1 MIMMSKRVQVFRN
14 RLSVKRA
21 TVAALLAAL
30 LGTSGVWAKTEYIP
44 ESALQPSMQHQ
55 QTALIVGKV
64 MERYHYRKHQLDDTM
79 SGEILRTYLDTL
91 DPNRNFFLEKDVDG
105 FRKLYGNRLDN
116 DLQQARLDAPYDVFR
131 LFRLRVGDTIEN
143 ALNLVDLSA
152 DFSVD
157 EYYLLDRSEASWP
170 ASAAARDELWR
181 KRVKNDF
188 LTLRLA
194 GKADDDIRKT
204 LRNRYEGISRRT
216 RQMDAD
222 DVFQTFLNAYATA
235 LEPHTGYMLPHNAEN
250 FDINMS
256 LSLEGIGAVLST
268 EDEYTE
274 VQEVVPG
281 GPADLSGK
289 LQAGDRIV
297 GVGQGKGGEVVD
309 VIGWRL
315 QDVVNLIRGPKDS
328 VVILSLLPKRGGAGA
343 SSIEIQLVRDK
354 IKLEEQAAKSFIIED
369 LDGMG
374 DLRIGV
380 LEIPAFYRDF
390 RGASRGNKDFRSTT
404 RDVRKLLAEM
414 KAQEVDGILVDLRDN
429 GGGSLTEATELT
441 GLFIESGPVVQIR
454 DHRGDIDL
462 EKDTDEERVYGGPLA
477 VLVNRNSAS
486 ASEIFSGAIQD
497 YGRGVIVGEPTFG
510 KGTVQQLIDLGDYL
524 NGSKDIGRL
533 RMTIAQFFRVNGGS
547 TQHRGVVPD
556 IGFPVAGEVDY
567 GERSMENAL
576 PWDSIRP
583 ASYRGRK
590 MAALEDVLTHHKTR
604 IESDP
609 GFQFVT
615 AEARIIDNLQ
625 DQKTVSLHEAKRRA
639 QREQREAE
647 RLALHNTY
655 RKSIGLSALTQKQV
669 EDDDDEAHKRIEDE
683 EELSRVQVNETARIL
698 ADLIRQERNEPVIRA
713 AQVEVKPAASA
724 RDPFGDLR

>member
-1 MIMMSKRVQVFRN
+1 MRMMSNQVQVFRN
-14 RLSVKRA
+14 RLSVTRA
-21 TVAALLAAL
+21 AFVVCLAAL
-30 LGTSGVWAKTEYIP
+30 LGTGSAWAIPEYIP
-44 ESALQPSMQHQ
+44 ESSLQPSMQHQ

-79 SGEILRTYLDTL
+79 SKEILRTYLDTL
-91 DPNRNFFLEKDVDG
+91 DPNRNFFLQKDVEG
-105 FRKLYGNRLDN
+105 FRKLYGKRLDN
-116 DLQQARLDAPYDVFR
+116 DLHQARLDAPYDVFK
-131 LFRLRVGDTIEN
+131 LFRLRVTDTVEH
-143 ALNLVDLSA
+143 ALKLVDASA
-152 DFSVD
+152 DFTID
-157 EYYLLDRSEASWP
+157 ETYLLDRSEASWP
-170 ASAAARDELWR
+170 ASVTARNELWR
-181 KRVKNDF
+181 KRVKNDV

-194 GKADDDIRKT
+194 GKADKDIRKT

-289 LQAGDRIV
+289 LRAGDRIV
-297 GVGQGKGGEVVD
+297 GVGQGKDGEVVD

-328 VVILSLLPKRGGAGA
+328 VVKLSLLPKRGGAGA
-343 SSIEIQLVRDK
+343 SSVEIQLVRDK

-374 DLRIGV
+374 DIRIGV

-414 KAQEVDGILVDLRDN
+414 KAQKVDGILVDLRDN

-462 EKDTDEERVYGGPLA
+462 EKDNDKELVYSGPLA

-556 IGFPVAGEVDY
+556 IGFPVAGDVDY

-576 PWDSIRP
+576 PWDSIRA
-583 ASYRGRK
+583 ASYRGKK
-590 MAALEDVLTHHKTR
+590 MVALDEVRTHHEERIKT
-604 IESDP
+604 DP

-615 AEARIIDNLQ
+615 AEAQIIDDLQ
-625 DQKTVSLHEAKRRA
+625 EQKTVSLNEAKRKA
-639 QREQREAE
+639 QREQREAQ

-655 RKSIGLSALTQKQV
+655 RRSIGLSALTQQQV
-669 EDDDDEAHKRIEDE
+669 EDDDDELHKQIEEE
-683 EELSRVQVNETARIL
+683 EELSRIQVNETARIL
-698 ADLIRQERNEPVIRA
+698 ADLIRQERSESVIRA
-713 AQVEVKPAASA
+713 AQVEVNTANSVS
-724 RDPFGDLR
+724 DPFGDLR